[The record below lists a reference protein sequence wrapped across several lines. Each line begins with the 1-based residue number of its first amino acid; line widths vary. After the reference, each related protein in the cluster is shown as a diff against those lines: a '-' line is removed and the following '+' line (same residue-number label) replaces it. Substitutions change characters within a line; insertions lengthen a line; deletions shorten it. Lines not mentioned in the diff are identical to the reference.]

1 MKKNII
7 VFLVILILIL
17 CVICVNINI
26 IQKKKLEVDAFN
38 RSFTPY
44 NKSGLKG
51 VEVITLINK
60 AISNNE
66 KYGVERDDNGFFIDD
81 ENRIEIRVIFNEKSY
96 QMERIDAV
104 GIESFIEYFGSVD
117 FECTNVEYHES
128 GKISEMTF
136 LAKNY

>member
-17 CVICVNINI
+17 CIIYVNTRVV
-26 IQKKKLEVDAFN
+26 QKKKLEVDTFN
-38 RSFTPY
+38 RDFTLQ
-44 NKSGLKG
+44 NKSDVKG
-51 VEVITLINK
+51 IEVITLINK

-66 KYGVERDDNGFFIDD
+66 KNGVERDANGFFMDD
-81 ENRIEIRVIFNEKSY
+81 ENRIEITVIFNEKSY

-104 GIESFIEYFGSVD
+104 GIESFVEYFGSVD
-117 FECTNVEYHES
+117 FECTKVSYHKS

-136 LAKNY
+136 LAKSF

>member
-7 VFLVILILIL
+7 VFITVLILIL
-17 CVICVNINI
+17 SIIYVNINI
-26 IQKKKLEVDAFN
+26 VQKKKLEVDAFN
-38 RSFTPY
+38 KGFTSY
-44 NKSGLKG
+44 NKSNLMG

-66 KYGVERDDNGFFIDD
+66 KYGVKRDENGFYIDD
-81 ENRIEIRVIFNEKSY
+81 ENKIEIIVIFNEKSY

-104 GIESFIEYFGSVD
+104 GIESFIEYFGSVN
-117 FECTNVEYHES
+117 FECTSVKYHES

-136 LAKNY
+136 LAKNF